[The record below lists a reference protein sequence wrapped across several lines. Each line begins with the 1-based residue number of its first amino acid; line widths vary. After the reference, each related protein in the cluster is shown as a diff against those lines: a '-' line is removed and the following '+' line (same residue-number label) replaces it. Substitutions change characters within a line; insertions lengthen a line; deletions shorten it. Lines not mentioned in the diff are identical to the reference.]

1 MQTFGGLVI
10 GALFGASL
18 SSAVA
23 QQTLTFSA
31 MQAAPAIT
39 PAAEPASSAAP
50 ASASAATAADAR
62 VPTLGQV
69 QALAPEDT
77 QEALNLHAFRNPVT
91 VDPNTFSKSYD
102 PGISPEEM
110 ALKYDGY
117 VNYGLNMGLL
127 QTWKGIKRV
136 TGMRPYEHPASA
148 RPPPLTQ
155 AQMRRAVQALETEDE

>member
-1 MQTFGGLVI
+1 MSRVVHTFGGLVI
-10 GALFGASL
+10 GGLFGASL
-18 SSAVA
+18 PPAAA
-23 QQTLTFSA
+23 QQTLPRDAT
-31 MQAAPAIT
+31 QAAPATT
-39 PAAEPASSAAP
+39 PAAEPAPSAAV
-50 ASASAATAADAR
+50 AADAR

-77 QEALNLHAFRNPVT
+77 HEALDLHAFRNPVT
-91 VDPNTFSKSYD
+91 VDPNTFSKSYN

-127 QTWKGIKRV
+127 QTWKGIKHI
-136 TGMRPYEHPASA
+136 TGMRAYEHPASA

-155 AQMRRAVQALETEDE
+155 VQMHRAARGLETEDQ

>member
-1 MQTFGGLVI
+1 MSRVVHAFGGLVI
-10 GALFGASL
+10 GGLFGASL
-18 SSAVA
+18 PSAVA
-23 QQTLTFSA
+23 QQTSTLSA
-31 MQAAPAIT
+31 MQAAPATT
-39 PAAEPASSAAP
+39 PAAEPAPSAAV
-50 ASASAATAADAR
+50 AADAR

-77 QEALNLHAFRNPVT
+77 HEALDLQAFRNPVT
-91 VDPNTFSKSYD
+91 VDPNTFSKSYA

-127 QTWKGIKRV
+127 QTWKGIKRI

-148 RPPPLTQ
+148 RLPPLTQ
-155 AQMRRAVQALETEDE
+155 AQMRRAAQGLETEDE

>member
-1 MQTFGGLVI
+1 MSRVVHTFGGLVI
-10 GALFGASL
+10 GALFGAL
-18 SSAVA
+18 LPSAVA
-23 QQTLTFSA
+23 QQTSTLSA
-31 MQAAPAIT
+31 MQAAPATT
-39 PAAEPASSAAP
+39 PAAEPAP
-50 ASASAATAADAR
+50 SAATAADAR

-69 QALAPEDT
+69 QALGPEDT
-77 QEALNLHAFRNPVT
+77 QEALNLQAFRNPVT

-102 PGISPEEM
+102 RGISPEEM

-127 QTWKGIKRV
+127 QTWKGIKRI

-155 AQMRRAVQALETEDE
+155 AQMRRAAQGLETEDE